1 MYDLHF
7 IRILTLSTAAVV
19 LIVGACLL
27 LTMKRAEKLR
37 EELKRYPSLR
47 RFQRYRLYFMLP
59 WSLATLVPA
68 MCRIA
73 GWQCPLGVALAVIG
87 VQLIAFAGTI
97 WILVIQERERKH
109 LRQQDA
115 EAGDVLASKK

>member
-68 MCRIA
+68 MS
-73 GWQCPLGVALAVIG
+73 VS
-87 VQLIAFAGTI
+87 
-97 WILVIQERERKH
+97 H
-109 LRQQDA
+109 QD
-115 EAGDVLASKK
+115 GI